1 MENGGAL
8 AAVQS
13 MKAHADAASVQV
25 KYEVIQIEFLPWNK
39 KL

>member
-13 MKAHADAASVQV
+13 MKAHADAANVQV
-25 KYEVIQIEFLPWNK
+25 SYEVIKNESPP
-39 KL
+39 

>member
-13 MKAHADAASVQV
+13 MKAHADSVNVQV
-25 KYEVIQIEFLPWNK
+25 RYKVINMESLH
-39 KL
+39 